1 MPNDAPDDDAPALL
15 DMIAKTPNLDR
26 VLALPPERFRS
37 PAARRALVERL
48 RSERAAW
55 ENAKRDRDA

>member
-37 PAARRALVERL
+37 PAARRAFTTTATSSAITSMFRM
-48 RSERAAW
+48 SSIF
-55 ENAKRDRDA
+55 